1 MLLFKNRVVEFLK
14 SKTRITMSKVRVAF
28 NGMGRI
34 GKNVMRVIVEKF
46 DDQIEIVAGNDLVS
60 AAEIANGLPKD
71 SIFGRF
77 PVDVSLKSDNVI
89 KVGKHEITVYAEK
102 DANNIP
108 WGKHDVD
115 IVFEC
120 TGFYLSTDKAQAH
133 INAGAKKVI
142 VSAPCSDSTKT
153 VVVGVNHEILTS
165 EDKIVSN
172 ASCTTNCLA
181 PMTKAIDDSFK
192 VISGLMSTTHAA
204 TATQKVADAF
214 GGGKNRATLNNIIP
228 ASTGAA
234 KAVGKVLP
242 HLNGKLNGT
251 ALRVPTDTG
260 SVVECVY
267 QIEGEV
273 SADELK
279 AKMQENIL
287 KMNESTLLKQTVYLG
302 DFYECSRD
310 CVGEPYSSMVLD
322 NILVIPNNGTTLVKA
337 TSFYDNEMGFSHRM
351 AELAIILSAK

>member
-1 MLLFKNRVVEFLK
+1 MG
-14 SKTRITMSKVRVAF
+14 KVRVAF

-46 DDQIEIVAGNDLVS
+46 NDQIEIVAGNDLVS
-60 AAEIANGLPKD
+60 AKEIANGLPKD

-77 PVDVSLKSDNVI
+77 PVPVSLKGENVI
-89 KVGKHEITVYAEK
+89 QVGSHEITVYAEK

-108 WGKHDVD
+108 WAKHNVD

-120 TGFYLSTDKAQAH
+120 TGFYLTTEKAQAH

-142 VSAPCSDSTKT
+142 VSAPCNDATTT
-153 VVVGVNHEILTS
+153 VVVGVNHDIIKS
-165 EDKIVSN
+165 DDKIVSN

-181 PMTKAIDDSFK
+181 PMTKALDDSFK

-267 QIEGEV
+267 LVEGEHTSEAIV
-273 SADELK
+273 SAMK
-279 AKMQENIL
+279 ANID
-287 KMNESTLLKQTVYLG
+287 KMNATTVLKQMAYIG
-302 DFYECSRD
+302 NFYECSRD
-310 CVGEPYSSMVLD
+310 CVGEPYSSMISDEV
-322 NILVIPNNGTTLVKA
+322 LVIPQNGTTLVKM

-351 AELAIILSAK
+351 AELALIISK

>member
-1 MLLFKNRVVEFLK
+1 
-14 SKTRITMSKVRVAF
+14 MSKVRVAF

-34 GKNVMRVIVEKF
+34 GKNVMRVIVENF
-46 DDQIEIVAGNDLVS
+46 NDQIEIVAGNDLVS
-60 AAEIANGLPKD
+60 PADIAKGLPKD

-77 PVDVSLKSDNVI
+77 PVDVSLEGDNVI
-89 KVGKHEITVYAEK
+89 KLGDHSITVYAEK

-108 WGKHDVD
+108 WAKHNVD

-120 TGFYLSTDKAQAH
+120 TGFYLSTDKSQAH
-133 INAGAKKVI
+133 LNAGAKKVI
-142 VSAPCSDSTKT
+142 VSAPCGDSTKT
-153 VVVGVNHEILTS
+153 VVVGVNHEILTA

-181 PMTKAIDDSFK
+181 PMTKAIDDTFK

-267 QIEGEV
+267 QIEGEH
-273 SADELK
+273 SANEVMDAMK
-279 AKMQENIL
+279 INIA
-287 KMNESTLLKQTVYLG
+287 KMNESTLLKKTVYLG

-310 CVGEPYSSMVLD
+310 CVGEPYSSMINDNVLT
-322 NILVIPNNGTTLVKA
+322 IPNNGTTLVKA

-351 AELAIILSAK
+351 AELAIILSSK